1 MIMAIDYATSMG
13 VAWTIDS
20 KTIYVSSIVGS
31 HYEHLAFLNGII
43 GRKKVVVLVEQLN
56 FFRNAKTVRSLL
68 LKAGYV
74 VYSITKRP
82 EFVSA
87 PASRKF
93 LNCKNKKQVFDKFS
107 DVVQNTD
114 ESDAIALL
122 LYKLNKQRDEVSI
135 ERR

>member
-13 VAWTIDS
+13 VAWTIDGKS
-20 KTIYVSSIVGS
+20 IYVSSIVGS
-31 HYEHLAFLNGII
+31 HYQHLAFLKIII
-43 GRKKVVVLVEQLN
+43 GRKKATVLIEQLN

-68 LKAGYV
+68 MKGGYV
-74 VYSITKRP
+74 IYSITKTP

-93 LNCKNKKQVFDKFS
+93 LGCKNKKQVFDKFS
-107 DVVQNTD
+107 DIVQNTD

-122 LYKLNKQRDEVSI
+122 LYKLNKQREEVSI